1 MMVRKRVSSAQSRRC
16 HQGKYAA
23 GLSRQLLSIIM
34 VSIFISASLPNPAEA
49 AAGDLDTNFGG
60 DGKVTTDFFA
70 RPEAAFDVALQ
81 PDGRIVVA
89 GAASPEDG
97 SVDFA
102 LARYNNDGALDSN
115 FGQNGRVTTD
125 FSDVF
130 DQANAVA
137 IQADGKIVAAG
148 TSTDQMTRGDFA
160 LARYNIDGSLDEN
173 FGTAGKVK
181 TDFFGSFDSGLGM
194 ALQQDGRI
202 IVAGATVVNSSNHD
216 FAVARYNTDGTLDNT
231 FGNGGK
237 VTTDLFGF
245 SDMANDVIVQQDGR
259 ILVAG
264 SALRIASVG
273 DFALV
278 RYNADGTL
286 DNSFGSG
293 GWVVTDFFGFSD
305 LARGLDLQTD
315 GRIVVAGAA
324 NNLNVSGFDFAL
336 ARYTTNGVLDPTF
349 GSGGKVTTNFF
360 ANVEAASDLEI
371 QSDGKIVAAGF
382 TTPSGGARG
391 GDFALARYKPDGQ
404 LDSEFGDGGRITTD
418 FSGGSD
424 VASALAIQSDNRIV
438 VVGQA
443 SNPGTDNDF
452 ALARFASDPVPDF
465 TLSLDRESL
474 VVEHGDKTKVKVNVN
489 RTGGFSGRVTVS
501 SRGAEAINVVVKPDS
516 ITTDEDRVKFKLKIK
531 GSAPT
536 GIQQFVF
543 VGEDDSGRSRTSTMT
558 LDVR

>member
-1 MMVRKRVSSAQSRRC
+1 
-16 HQGKYAA
+16 
-23 GLSRQLLSIIM
+23 
-34 VSIFISASLPNPAEA
+34 
-49 AAGDLDTNFGG
+49 
-60 DGKVTTDFFA
+60 
-70 RPEAAFDVALQ
+70 
-81 PDGRIVVA
+81 
-89 GAASPEDG
+89 
-97 SVDFA
+97 
-102 LARYNNDGALDSN
+102 
-115 FGQNGRVTTD
+115 VTTD
-125 FSDVF
+125 FSDIF
-130 DQANAVA
+130 DRANAVA
-137 IQADGKIVAAG
+137 IQEDGRIVAAG
-148 TSTDQMTRGDFA
+148 ISTDQMTRGDFA
-160 LARYNIDGSLDEN
+160 LARYNIDGSLDQS

-181 TDFFGSFDSGLGM
+181 TDFFGSIDSGFGI

-202 IVAGATVVNSSNHD
+202 IVAGATIVNSSNND

-237 VTTDLFGF
+237 VTTDFFGF
-245 SDMANDVIVQQDGR
+245 SDRGTDVIVQQNGR

-264 SALRIASVG
+264 SAFRGIASVV

-286 DNSFGSG
+286 DSSFGAG
-293 GWVVTDFFGFSD
+293 GRVVTDFFGFSD
-305 LARGLDLQTD
+305 LANGLDLQTD

-336 ARYTTNGVLDPTF
+336 ARYTTDGILDPTF

-360 ANVEAASDLEI
+360 ADVEAASDVEI
-371 QSDGKIVAAGF
+371 QSDGKIVVAGF
-382 TTPSGGARG
+382 TTPSGGATG
-391 GDFALARYKPDGQ
+391 DDFALARYESDGR

-424 VASALAIQSDNRIV
+424 VASALACQSDNRIV

-452 ALARFASDPVPDF
+452 ALARFSSDPVPDF

-474 VVEHGDKTKVKVNVN
+474 VAEHGDRIKVKVNVN

-501 SRGAEAINVVVKPDS
+501 SRGAEAINLVVKPGT
-516 ITTDEDRVKFKLKIK
+516 ITTDEDRVKFKLKIR

-543 VGEDDSGRSRTSTMT
+543 VGEDDAGRSRTSIMT

>member
-1 MMVRKRVSSAQSRRC
+1 MARNHVFSAQFRRRQC
-16 HQGKYAA
+16 RYAA
-23 GLSRQLLSIIM
+23 GQSRLLLSIIL
-34 VSIFISASLPNPAEA
+34 VFIFISTSLPDPAEA
-49 AAGDLDTNFGG
+49 AAGDLDTSFGG

-89 GAASPEDG
+89 GAASPDDG
-97 SVDFA
+97 SADFA
-102 LARYNNDGALDSN
+102 LARYNNDGGLDSN

-125 FSDVF
+125 FLDIF

-137 IQADGKIVAAG
+137 IQPDGKIVAAG
-148 TSTDQMTRGDFA
+148 ISTDQQTGGDFA
-160 LARYNIDGSLDEN
+160 LARYNIDGSLDES

-181 TDFFGSFDSGLGM
+181 TDFFGSLDSGFGISI
-194 ALQQDGRI
+194 QQDGRI
-202 IVAGATVVNSSNHD
+202 LVAGVTVVNSPNSD

-231 FGNGGK
+231 FGNSGK
-237 VTTDLFGF
+237 VSTDFFGF
-245 SDMANDVIVQQDGR
+245 SDVASDVILQQNGR
-259 ILVAG
+259 IIVAG
-264 SALRIASVG
+264 SAFNTASVG

-278 RYNADGTL
+278 RYNTDGTL
-286 DNSFGSG
+286 DNSFGAG
-293 GWVVTDFFGFSD
+293 GRVLTDFFGFSD
-305 LARGLDLQTD
+305 RASGVDLQTD
-315 GRIVVAGAA
+315 GRILVAGFA
-324 NNLNVSGFDFAL
+324 NNLNVSGLDFAL
-336 ARYTTNGVLDPTF
+336 ARYTTDGILDPAF

-360 ANVEAASDLEI
+360 ANVESASDVEI
-371 QSDGKIVAAGF
+371 QSDGRIVVAGF

-391 GDFALARYKPDGQ
+391 DDFALARYEPDGR

-424 VASALAIQSDNRIV
+424 LASATAIQSDNRIV

-465 TLSLDRESL
+465 TLALDPESL
-474 VVEHGDKTKVKVNVN
+474 VVERGHTAKVKVNVN
-489 RTGGFSGRVTVS
+489 RTGRFSGRVTVS
-501 SRGAEAINVVVKPDS
+501 SRGAEAINVVVKPVS

-543 VGEDDSGRSRTSTMT
+543 VGEDDVGRSRTSIMT